1 MELEPNP
8 NVFFFHCTPSI
19 HPSTHP
25 SWCVGGYWCTLVVEL
40 LDFSQS
46 EPMHQLPILSMGWA
60 AFFSSSLDQSIFFG
74 F

>member
-8 NVFFFHCTPSI
+8 NGFFLVIH

-25 SWCVGGYWCTLVVEL
+25 SWCVGGYWWTLVVEL

-60 AFFSSSLDQSIFFG
+60 AFFSSSLNQSNFFG